1 MEQVG
6 GVYSKYPWMP
16 VTPCMRDFCGFGTS
30 DFFDFGDSGAR
41 NPPPRSYL
49 CIMLPRGW
57 LLRAVEGL
65 LGPGG
70 CPKPNQAATR
80 RHRPDFELFNFPLT
94 GS

>member
-1 MEQVG
+1 VEQVD
-6 GVYSKYPWMP
+6 GVYSKYPWM
-16 VTPCMRDFCGFGTS
+16 RDFCGFGAS

-65 LGPGG
+65 LGSGG
-70 CPKPNQAATR
+70 RPKPNQAATR
-80 RHRPDFELFNFPLT
+80 RHSPTSSYLT
-94 GS
+94 SPSRVLNSGGI